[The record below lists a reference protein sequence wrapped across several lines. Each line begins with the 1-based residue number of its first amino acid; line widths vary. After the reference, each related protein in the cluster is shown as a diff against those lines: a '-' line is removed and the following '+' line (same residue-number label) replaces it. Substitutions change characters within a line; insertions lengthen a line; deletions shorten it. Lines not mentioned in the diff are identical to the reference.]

1 MYIFSSYCEVFGLT
15 NLEAMSSGIP
25 VLTSDKSAMP
35 EICSNAAIYF
45 NPHDPIDI
53 KNKIVSLYY
62 NNALKQEMIE
72 KGYNRVNQF
81 TWENTFSKTRKV
93 ILQ

>member
-1 MYIFSSYCEVFGLT
+1 
-15 NLEAMSSGIP
+15 MSSGIP

-35 EICSNAAIYF
+35 EICSKAAIYF

-53 KNKIVSLYY
+53 KNKIVNLYY

-72 KGYNRVNQF
+72 KGYNRVNHF